1 MNVNFSTVSYAPKYN
16 FKTSNLNFK
25 GDNTPVKIDYLE
37 KINKIGELA
46 PKERATALNTIA
58 ILIFNDPIKDI
69 PSGENLVKAA
79 IAHIPPEDDTYSASR
94 YIVEILRLLKYA
106 TNDTALMSKMQ
117 NQLCEIKHDR
127 CLDKAIKGFNPS
139 RYNIAGIEMNEAE
152 AGYYTDKKL
161 TSGGRRFNI

>member
-1 MNVNFSTVSYAPKYN
+1 
-16 FKTSNLNFK
+16 
-25 GDNTPVKIDYLE
+25 
-37 KINKIGELA
+37 
-46 PKERATALNTIA
+46 
-58 ILIFNDPIKDI
+58 
-69 PSGENLVKAA
+69 
-79 IAHIPPEDDTYSASR
+79 
-94 YIVEILRLLKYA
+94 
-106 TNDTALMSKMQ
+106 MSKMQ